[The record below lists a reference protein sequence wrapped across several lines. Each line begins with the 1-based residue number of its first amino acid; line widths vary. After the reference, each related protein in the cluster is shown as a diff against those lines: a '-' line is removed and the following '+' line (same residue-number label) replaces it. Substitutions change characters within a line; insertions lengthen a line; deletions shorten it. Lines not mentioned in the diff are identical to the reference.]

1 MFSGR
6 VGRSDST
13 CDTPRKTNFN
23 LHWGYSDAL
32 RKGRQIPTLRK
43 GRQTPHVTLLVLLL
57 LQTHIMIKERTG
69 LGLLQ
74 GNIYV
79 VISDTDIP

>member
-23 LHWGYSDAL
+23 LHWGYSDA
-32 RKGRQIPTLRK
+32 LRK